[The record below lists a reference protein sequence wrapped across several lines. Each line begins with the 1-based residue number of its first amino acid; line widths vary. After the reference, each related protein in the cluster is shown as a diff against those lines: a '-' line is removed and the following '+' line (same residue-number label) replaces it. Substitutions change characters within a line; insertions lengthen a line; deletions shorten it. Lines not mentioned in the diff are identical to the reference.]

1 MPSVSRAT
9 RANKEVD
16 DIDLSF
22 LDEDEDILAVNR
34 RSSRS
39 AKGKAPA
46 PAVTQSSSRS
56 SQRSAT
62 GSTSAAAPSSSRRG
76 GRSQASAAP
85 RRRSRRDSFV
95 EDDEEDDQRDDDDDA
110 ESSSDDVDI
119 DDIIASMNGAG
130 SSRASS
136 SRSKQSPSKK
146 KPTKKTT
153 AASSTRSSARTTA
166 RSSRSSATS
175 ASASSRR
182 RAPPRQRFPPLI
194 QDSDAGTDDQD
205 DLDIDQDSDD
215 LRQEL
220 DDLNDDTDDQDD
232 SDAGAPL
239 RRSTRRA
246 QSKGATLGS
255 RKSGRGGARS
265 STRAAKTRRTLLS
278 DDDDDDATSDSNE
291 AFENQEEPEED
302 DDEDEEEDELESS
315 DADYGRRGKRKKPL
329 KSKQA
334 SKKRQRL
341 ARGAPK
347 PRAKPRRKAPV
358 KRLRF
363 APVRE
368 PKMRFALQGELPEP
382 VLGSPS
388 FTEVPIV
395 TIDQTA
401 LPDDLDNIPFLDG
414 IEPTYSPS
422 EHSSEE
428 EEEQADSDDDEVQVV
443 SEAGSGEESEEADPY
458 KEPEAS
464 VDKHW
469 PGCKRCTDGPAL
481 PLYNKAL
488 SQLKRV
494 QRREANKLRNKSPE
508 RIDSRGRQ
516 RKTLIDD
523 AWGKVTAVQAAEEWL
538 EVLEDRGGWFECK
551 TCSVSWHWGCL
562 PQDTQKAILVGIN
575 REAARRHQ
583 TVFGKNASAPSPVRW
598 IDVDDVVDTDSC
610 PDCAG
615 YASFCTVCKANVQGV
630 RSVGEELGFTKDMLE
645 QYPEPP
651 AELAASKLFRCKRCS
666 RATHYEC
673 LAEQQTDGDQ
683 SLEQVAKSIQEA
695 GWFCKDCHR
704 CPAVDKIIAWRQL
717 DRRLWNDEEAK
728 RAEYATLS
736 PRENLPREYLVKFK
750 DRSFRDTEWV
760 PHDWLRIVH
769 QLLLSHFL
777 AKGSRLELEPA
788 ELIESASALNT
799 ARRNRASLA
808 LGGGRALPSTPIQTR
823 TRSVKKTLKVDET
836 GEVDVG
842 PPGPMPDAQRRIPKP
857 WMTPDRILAVKYF
870 SSIDRDDDDMEEIG
884 GATVDSDTVALDK
897 LEPSDYLRSWAHVAK
912 VLIKWQDQPYEG
924 STWEDPPTRRKQS
937 DIFYETQEAYRSFL
951 LAQKVTFPA
960 LTAEEKRSKRERRLA
975 KSGTRFRALDDQPHC
990 IEGGDLIDFQL
1001 EGVNWLRYG
1010 WYNQK
1015 PGILADEM
1023 GLGKTVQ
1030 IITFLASIWKESR
1043 AGPFLVVVPNST
1055 LPNWMREF
1063 EKWMPQ
1069 FRVVPYW
1076 GEGEARDMISKYELF
1091 HSKKTLE
1098 KKDAS
1103 VRPIKFHVVV
1113 ASDTSVRIDSL
1124 PLRKVEHWDVV
1135 IVDEGQN
1142 LKSGKSILMKRLNEM
1157 QADHRI
1163 IMTGTPLN
1171 NNVTE
1176 LFNLLNWLEPGGQ
1189 WKDVKALESEYSV
1202 LKPEVIEDLQKR
1214 LKPYFLRRLKKEV
1227 LDLPPKI
1234 ELIVPTSLRPIQK
1247 RIYRSILES
1256 NIEDIQALAASREKG
1271 AKKGQKSTITN
1282 LNNTLMQ
1289 LRKCIQHPYLIAP
1302 DLETREGEANYE
1314 ATWEH
1319 QRLIDASAKLSL
1331 LQRLLPKL
1339 KAEGHRV
1346 LLFSQ
1351 FVINLDIVE
1360 VFLRGEGYKFLRLDG
1375 AIGQK
1380 QRQKGIDAFNAPDSP
1395 YFIYMISTRAG
1406 GVGINL
1412 ATADTVIIMDP
1423 DFNPHV
1429 DMQAIARAH
1438 RIGQTKK
1445 LLVFTLMCKATAEER
1460 MIESAKRKMMLD
1472 HLIVQNLDK
1481 EDERPVELESIL
1493 KFGAQALF
1501 AEGGTEESERD
1512 IRYTDEDLDSL
1523 LQRREDAI
1531 EDDDK
1536 ALDDDNQDANGDP
1549 KTGFSYARVWEA
1561 DQPAATDAVGI
1572 APTTVVDDDFWADL
1586 LQKHRE
1592 DAAKRA
1598 EELREKEA
1606 QEKRASRR
1614 DRIKAMLQD
1623 DEVAE
1628 VSPVPVKRGPG
1639 RPKKVVKPVV
1649 DEDFTVPE
1657 GESDSDDHELINA
1670 VQEEDEALP
1679 AVQALRQRQIKSSNA
1694 AIAAAAAAAAA
1705 AALAASKAVLAVPGS
1720 ATAMPSD
1727 PTALYA
1733 APTAAAASGSS
1744 AAPAPAVVKKQ
1755 KTRAAV
1761 PRTSAAPSSS
1771 AASKKSKPTPP
1782 GLASLQRDLIAEHRL
1797 PRPAP
1802 LGDLDLSLPIIV
1814 VRPGHLAAMRRVLL
1828 SLLPDSEFALE
1839 VAMRALKDEVP
1850 DLAPRHMRF
1859 QMTDTH
1865 INYYMQTFNVP
1876 RALFEAA
1883 FSIIAEDSIPPEILA
1898 LPHGGAIALDWR
1910 KIKELLLR
1918 TATYMVLALRRP
1930 KHQPPWTAAI
1940 EEWNT
1945 SRAGKPPPTVINIA
1959 DSPPASAG
1967 SLPAPAP
1974 ATAGAAVDVL
1984 RDRAR
1989 CDAWVAAVAAR
2000 GDTELTKVAQLVS
2013 SNPSSTPAPNLVL
2026 MVQSYMD
2033 GRGIKPAYGP
2043 SKLSIRAGMR
2053 AEAFVDPEV
2062 MGPPATISAGNAA
2075 AASPTPSAS
2084 TPSGSQPRPNRVAAA
2099 LSRLSA
2105 FSGGSPRGID
2115 VSKKAFSK
2123 LNVDV
2128 AVNYRKPRIK
2138 SSRSSIGG
2146 SPRSSMGPSPSPALH
2161 GFAGDSFPPMG
2172 ALDGDD
2178 DGMEDDGSTF
2188 VISDQTCIIC
2198 GGAFHYLNRCPEMSD
2213 VTRASARWFQL
2224 CDQLRILTAR
2234 GMTDGD
2240 SDVATIKTTIKVM
2253 ARKLN
2258 GLQAQ
2263 TGQGPLVPPFA

>member
-1 MPSVSRAT
+1 M
-9 RANKEVD
+9 
-16 DIDLSF
+16 
-22 LDEDEDILAVNR
+22 
-34 RSSRS
+34 
-39 AKGKAPA
+39 
-46 PAVTQSSSRS
+46 
-56 SQRSAT
+56 
-62 GSTSAAAPSSSRRG
+62 
-76 GRSQASAAP
+76 
-85 RRRSRRDSFV
+85 
-95 EDDEEDDQRDDDDDA
+95 DDDDDDG
-110 ESSSDDVDI
+110 EDISSDDIDI
-119 DDIIASMNGAG
+119 DDIIGSMNGAASRTS
-130 SSRASS
+130 SSRA
-136 SRSKQSPSKK
+136 KQTPKK
-146 KPTKKTT
+146 NNT
-153 AASSTRSSARTTA
+153 AASASTRFSARTTA
-166 RSSRSSATS
+166 RTTASSSR
-175 ASASSRR
+175 ASTARTG
-182 RAPPRQRFPPLI
+182 RAPPRQRFAPLI
-194 QDSDAGTDDQD
+194 QGSDAGSDDQD
-205 DLDIDQDSDD
+205 DLDLDPDSDD

-220 DDLNDDTDDQDD
+220 HGLNDATDSDD
-232 SDAGAPL
+232 SDPSTPL

-246 QSKGATLGS
+246 QTKGATRGPRS
-255 RKSGRGGARS
+255 SGRAGTT
-265 STRAAKTRRTLLS
+265 STRAAKTRRTFVLDDDDAS
-278 DDDDDDATSDSNE
+278 DDDDD
-291 AFENQEEPEED
+291 AFDDQEEPEEEEEEEGD
-302 DDEDEEEDELESS
+302 DDGDDDDEEDELESS
-315 DADYGRRGKRKKPL
+315 DAGYGCRTKRKKP
-329 KSKQA
+329 SKA
-334 SKKRQRL
+334 TSTSKKRQRL
-341 ARGAPK
+341 TRGTPK
-347 PRAKPRRKAPV
+347 PRAKPRRKAPA
-358 KRLRF
+358 KRTRF
-363 APVRE
+363 ARVRE

-382 VLGSPS
+382 ILGSPLL
-388 FTEVPIV
+388 TEVPVV
-395 TIDQTA
+395 TVEESA
-401 LPDDLDNIPFLDG
+401 LPDDLDSIPFLDD

-428 EEEQADSDDDEVQVV
+428 GQEQADSDDNEVQIV
-443 SEAGSGEESEEADPY
+443 SDAGSADESEEAEPY
-458 KEPEAS
+458 KEPEAAI
-464 VDKHW
+464 DKHW

-494 QRREANKLRNKSPE
+494 QKREANKLRNKSSE
-508 RIDSRGRQ
+508 RVDSRGRQ
-516 RKTLIDD
+516 RKALIDD
-523 AWGKVTAVQAAEEWL
+523 TWGKVTAVQAAEEWL

-562 PQDTQKAILVGIN
+562 PQDVQKTILVGIN
-575 REAARRHQ
+575 REAARRHR
-583 TVFGKNASAPSPVRW
+583 TVFGENAPAPSPVRS

-615 YASFCTVCKANVQGV
+615 YASYCTVCKANVQGV
-630 RSVGEELGFTKDMLE
+630 RTTEEQLGFTKEMLE

-651 AELAASKLFRCKRCS
+651 AELVASKLFRCKRCS

-673 LAEQQTDGDQ
+673 LADAQTDGDQ
-683 SLEQVAKSIQEA
+683 SLEQVAKSVQEA
-695 GWFCKDCHR
+695 GWLCKDCHR
-704 CPAVDKIIAWRQL
+704 RPAVDKIIAWRQL

-736 PRENLPREYLVKFK
+736 PRENLAREYLVKFK
-750 DRSFRDTEWV
+750 GKSFRDTEWV

-769 QLLLSHFL
+769 QLLLSFFL

-788 ELIESASALNT
+788 ELIESASALST
-799 ARRNRASLA
+799 ARRSRASLT
-808 LGGGRALPSTPIQTR
+808 LGGGRAPPSTPIQTR

-857 WMTPDRILAVKYF
+857 WMTPDRILAVKYYF
-870 SSIDRDDDDMEEIG
+870 SINKDDDDMGEIG
-884 GATVDSDTVALDK
+884 GATVDSDTVPFDK
-897 LEPSDYLRSWAHVAK
+897 LEPSDYLRSWAHIAK

-924 STWEDPPTRRKQS
+924 STWEDPPTRRKQA

-951 LAQKVTFPA
+951 MTQKVTFPA
-960 LTAEEKRSKRERRLA
+960 LTADEKRSKRERRLA

-1010 WYNQK
+1010 WYNEK

-1030 IITFLASIWKESR
+1030 IITFLASIWKEGR

-1055 LPNWMREF
+1055 LPNWLREF

-1076 GEGEARDMISKYELF
+1076 GEGEARDMISKYEFF

-1098 KKDAS
+1098 KKGAS
-1103 VRPIKFHVVV
+1103 IRPIKFHVVV
-1113 ASDTSVRIDSL
+1113 ASDASVRIDSL
-1124 PLRKVEHWDVV
+1124 PLRKVEHWDVI

-1142 LKSGKSILMKRLNEM
+1142 LKSGKSLLMKRLNEM

-1202 LKPEVIEDLQKR
+1202 LKPEVIEDLQRR

-1256 NIEDIQALAASREKG
+1256 NIEDIQALAASRETG
-1271 AKKGQKSTITN
+1271 AKKGKKSAITN

-1331 LQRLLPKL
+1331 LQRLLLKL

-1460 MIESAKRKMMLD
+1460 IIEGAKRKMMLD
-1472 HLIVQNLDK
+1472 HLIVQNLDN

-1523 LQRREDAI
+1523 LRRREDAVE
-1531 EDDDK
+1531 EDDKVPDDGDQDPNGHPK
-1536 ALDDDNQDANGDP
+1536 A
-1549 KTGFSYARVWEA
+1549 TFSYARVWETDQAAAPTA
-1561 DQPAATDAVGI
+1561 DAAGV

-1598 EELREKEA
+1598 EEMREKEA
-1606 QEKRASRR
+1606 AEKRASRR
-1614 DRIKAMLQD
+1614 DRIKAMLQQ
-1623 DEVAE
+1623 DEAVAE
-1628 VSPVPVKRGPG
+1628 APPVPGKRGPG
-1639 RPKKVVKPVV
+1639 RPRKVPKPVV
-1649 DEDFTVPE
+1649 DEDFTVPD
-1657 GESDSDDHELINA
+1657 GESDSDDHELIDA
-1670 VQEEDEALP
+1670 VQEEDESLP

-1694 AIAAAAAAAAA
+1694 AIAAAAAAAA
-1705 AALAASKAVLAVPGS
+1705 SKAVKPGS
-1720 ATAMPSD
+1720 STSVPSD

-1733 APTAAAASGSS
+1733 APTAAASDSS
-1744 AAPAPAVVKKQ
+1744 AAPAAAKKQ
-1755 KTRAAV
+1755 QARAAV
-1761 PRTSAAPSSS
+1761 HRTSATPGPS
-1771 AASKKSKPTPP
+1771 AASKKSSKPSIP

-1797 PRPAP
+1797 PRPSP
-1802 LGDLDLSLPIIV
+1802 LGDIDLSLPTST
-1814 VRPGHLAAMRRVLL
+1814 VRPGHLAAMRKALL
-1828 SLLPDSEFALE
+1828 SLLPDSDFAME
-1839 VAMRALKDEVP
+1839 VAKRSLNDATP
-1850 DLAPRHMRF
+1850 DLVPPDERF
-1859 QMTDTH
+1859 QLTDTH
-1865 INYYMQTFNVP
+1865 INYYMHSFGVP
-1876 RALFEAA
+1876 RALFDAA
-1883 FSIIAEDSIPPEILA
+1883 FTVVSEDSIPAEILA
-1898 LPHGGAIALDWR
+1898 MPHDGATMLDWQ
-1910 KIKELLLR
+1910 KIRELLWR
-1918 TATYMVLALRRP
+1918 TATYMVMTLRRP
-1930 KHQPPWTAAI
+1930 KNEPPWTTAI
-1940 EEWNT
+1940 EQWNK
-1945 SRAGKPPPTVINIA
+1945 SHAGKPPPTVINIT
-1959 DSPPASAG
+1959 DSPPANVQ
-1967 SLPAPAP
+1967 SLSAPAP
-1974 ATAGAAVDVL
+1974 STAGAAVEVL
-1984 RDRAR
+1984 RDRAL
-1989 CDAWVAAVAAR
+1989 CDAWLAAVAVR
-2000 GDTELTKVAQLVS
+2000 GDAELTKVAQLVS
-2013 SNPSSTPAPNLVL
+2013 SNPSSTPAPNLMS
-2026 MVQSYMD
+2026 MVQNHMD
-2033 GRGIKPAYGP
+2033 GKGIKPAYGP
-2043 SKLSIRAGMR
+2043 SKLSIKAGMR
-2053 AEAFVDPEV
+2053 TEVFVDPDA
-2062 MGPPATISAGNAA
+2062 MGPPAITTVSTSNAT

-2084 TPSGSQPRPNRVAAA
+2084 TASDFQAKPNRVATA

-2115 VSKKAFSK
+2115 VTKKAFSK

-2146 SPRSSMGPSPSPALH
+2146 SPRSSMGPSPSPSLH
-2161 GFAGDSFPPMG
+2161 GSAGDSFPP
-2172 ALDGDD
+2172 LDTLENGD
-2178 DGMEDDGSTF
+2178 GFTDDGSTF
-2188 VISDQTCIIC
+2188 VISDQTCVIC

-2258 GLQAQ
+2258 GLRAQA
-2263 TGQGPLVPPFA
+2263 GQRPLVPPFA